1 MVFVFSSDINEK
13 RKHIHVRDKRGRI
26 TNLCKFWL
34 EPRIELEYHHGFNK
48 TEINEIEK
56 LIKENKKIIIEQLV
70 KFYAG
75 KKIKS
80 ISI

>member
-1 MVFVFSSDINEK
+1 VVFVFSSDINEK

-34 EPRIELEYHHGFNK
+34 EPRIELDYSNGFNK
-48 TEINEIEK
+48 AEINKIGK
-56 LIKENKKIIIEQLV
+56 LIKENRKIIIEQLE

-75 KKIKS
+75 KKVKS
-80 ISI
+80 VSL